1 MMAKNVPGSTWA
13 TANMVQSC
21 SVAGTPAILVH
32 MNDNPAHHDN
42 PTSALPATIDVR
54 ALSER
59 AARSIRHP
67 LTRTLLTLTFTT
79 GLVDAVSYLG
89 LGHVFTA
96 NMTGNIVLLGF
107 GIAGAGG
114 LPVLA
119 PLVSLGAFLAGAV
132 AGGVFGSRV
141 AAHQPRNLSGA
152 LMIEASLIGLA
163 TLLAAVLNVRA
174 SSLSGYAIIALLALA
189 MGVRNATVRR
199 IGVADM
205 TTTVLTMTL
214 TSFASESPVAG
225 GSGAGST
232 RRVAA
237 VVTMLAG
244 ALAGALLLRTS
255 LFLPLLLAGALA
267 LVGGLVYV
275 PAIRREA
282 SRAE

>member
-1 MMAKNVPGSTWA
+1 MTDIPVPA
-13 TANMVQSC
+13 Q
-21 SVAGTPAILVH
+21 
-32 MNDNPAHHDN
+32 
-42 PTSALPATIDVR
+42 PATIDTA
-54 ALSER
+54 ALSKR

-67 LTRTLLTLTFTT
+67 LARTLLALTFTT

-119 PLVSLGAFLAGAV
+119 PLVSLGAFLVGAA
-132 AGGVFGSRV
+132 AGGVFGSRMQGR
-141 AAHQPRNLSGA
+141 HPRHLSGA
-152 LMIEASLIGLA
+152 LMIEASLVGVAAI
-163 TLLAAVLNVRA
+163 LAAVLDVRA

-199 IGVADM
+199 IGVADL

-214 TSFASESPVAG
+214 TGLAAESPVAG
-225 GSGAGST
+225 GSGTGST

-237 VVTMLAG
+237 VLTMLTG

-255 LFLPLLLAGALA
+255 LFLPLVLAATIA
-267 LVGGLVYV
+267 LVTGLTYA
-275 PAIRREA
+275 PAARREA
-282 SRAE
+282 ARHEVARPEVARGSAGSAR